1 MNPLLERKVNETLKK
16 VKTVI
21 SDAQDNVNE
30 LQNIFNNQ
38 LKRLTKYHVESST
51 NSFQESKSTTYY
63 LAFYDKKSKRF
74 KEASLNTN
82 ELNEDQNGEIQPI
95 DTPNIEYLDEYKNV
109 INLQSGLKAKFV
121 IEKISEILN
130 AIYNGVESYLKD
142 NLEKTLA
149 LNYYE
154 QELLKINNE
163 EFVNLLAR
171 NDLKFVDWNSQSLE
185 QKINHI
191 KDALIDKN
199 NQIISLNNK
208 ISELDNINI
217 MIDKQIDS
225 IDDQIK
231 K

>member
-1 MNPLLERKVNETLKK
+1 M
-16 VKTVI
+16 
-21 SDAQDNVNE
+21 
-30 LQNIFNNQ
+30 
-38 LKRLTKYHVESST
+38 
-51 NSFQESKSTTYY
+51 
-63 LAFYDKKSKRF
+63 
-74 KEASLNTN
+74 
-82 ELNEDQNGEIQPI
+82 
-95 DTPNIEYLDEYKNV
+95 

-130 AIYNGVESYLKD
+130 AIYNGVKSYLKD

-171 NDLKFVDWNSQSLE
+171 NDLKLVDWNSQSLE
-185 QKINHI
+185 EKINHI

-199 NQIISLNNK
+199 NQIINLNKK
-208 ISELDNINI
+208 INELDNINI